1 MVWASSPSPHS
12 LGSTRVRM
20 DGLEACVRALDP
32 ATRAL
37 LDLSLRRR
45 MRDDHMAPLLRI
57 DAFNLAWRRARAI
70 EHVATRL
77 GLDDPSGLA
86 QVRAALPHLPERAW
100 CVPLE
105 LEAGEPAAPEHPIDS
120 DPEREAGPNYDRMED
135 ATRPTPDGT
144 VEGSAETI
152 EFDAVGVDPA
162 PEATPEHSWGPR
174 TLAVRPASVPPAPPP
189 ALPPTLRTAISLA
202 RDAIAARPATA
213 RGALL
218 AGAGAV
224 LGALLSRRR
233 RYS

>member
-1 MVWASSPSPHS
+1 
-12 LGSTRVRM
+12 M
-20 DGLEACVRALDP
+20 DGLEACVRGLDP
-32 ATRAL
+32 ASRAL
-37 LDLSLRRR
+37 LDLSLRRG

-57 DAFNLAWRRARAI
+57 DPFNLAWRRARAI
-70 EHVATRL
+70 ERVASRL

-86 QVRAALPHLPERAW
+86 QVRAALPHLPEQAW

-105 LEAGEPAAPEHPIDS
+105 LEAGEPPAAE
-120 DPEREAGPNYDRMED
+120 DPADPDLADEAGANYDGIDD
-135 ATRPTPDGT
+135 AIHPTPDGAAT

-152 EFDAVGVDPA
+152 EFDVVTVEPDP
-162 PEATPEHSWGPR
+162 EETPEHSWGPR
-174 TLAVRPASVPPAPPP
+174 ALAVRPAAARPMPAPPP

-233 RYS
+233 R

>member
-20 DGLEACVRALDP
+20 EGLEACVRALDP

-86 QVRAALPHLPERAW
+86 QVRAALPHLAERAW

-105 LEAGEPAAPEHPIDS
+105 LEAGDPPAAE
-120 DPEREAGPNYDRMED
+120 DPADPDLADGAGAIYDGIED
-135 ATRPTPDGT
+135 AVRPTPD
-144 VEGSAETI
+144 
-152 EFDAVGVDPA
+152 
-162 PEATPEHSWGPR
+162 
-174 TLAVRPASVPPAPPP
+174 
-189 ALPPTLRTAISLA
+189 
-202 RDAIAARPATA
+202 
-213 RGALL
+213 
-218 AGAGAV
+218 
-224 LGALLSRRR
+224 
-233 RYS
+233 